1 MFANIEPIP
10 ARLSHGWLAGH
21 RWRHTAA
28 AAVAGAAAL
37 LMLGTQAA
45 LAFTPLFPRAI
56 QVNPPVDVSSTTPY
70 ASLYATACTSSGN
83 CAAGG
88 NYIDSSGRTEAY
100 VTRESK
106 GTWGAGVRIVLPK
119 GAVADPGALVSGV
132 ACVSAGNCLA
142 VGSFE
147 HDASQ
152 DSRAFIAA
160 QVNGVWKPA
169 SVPHLPLNANGVSA
183 QLKAITC
190 LHTGFCEAAGSYTD
204 KTGRT
209 LAMVIVKPAGQKWHQ
224 ATQVLSPKGATA
236 NPNANVTALSC
247 PAAGN
252 CIAVGTYRMAGT
264 GTPTQALGA
273 VESSGTWHR
282 AVRVAPPAN
291 WGAGQPAFLNGI
303 ACRSGTCTAA
313 GQYYFAPAASRA
325 MWVTESKGHFGI
337 GKEVITA
344 PADASPVADTDF
356 YAISCPKTGPCVA
369 VGNYINTSGA
379 FATMYM
385 TLTSGKWTASTLLL
399 PLNAETSGQF
409 AFAEAVSC
417 TGTEHCTA
425 VGDYRATDGIYRSMA
440 ASSG

>member
-1 MFANIEPIP
+1 MSYIFGTISQR
-10 ARLSHGWLAGH
+10 ARHGGLGRR
-21 RWRHTAA
+21 RWRRSATT
-28 AAVAGAAAL
+28 AVAGAAAL
-37 LMLGTQAA
+37 LMLGVPAA

-56 QVNPPVDVSSTTPY
+56 QVNPPADVSSSTPY
-70 ASLYATACTSSGN
+70 ASLYATTCTSSGN
-83 CAAGG
+83 CLAGG
-88 NYIDSSGRTEAY
+88 NYTDSSGRTEAY

-106 GTWGAGVRIVLPK
+106 GTWGAGVRIVLPQ
-119 GAVADPGALVSGV
+119 GAVADPGALVGGV
-132 ACVSAGNCLA
+132 ACVSAGNCFA

-152 DSRAFIAA
+152 DSRAFIAS

-169 SVPHLPLNANGVSA
+169 FVPHLPLNANGVSG
-183 QLKAITC
+183 QLNAITC
-190 LHTGFCEAAGSYTD
+190 LHTGFCEAVGNYSD
-204 KTGRT
+204 KSGRS
-209 LAMVIVKPAGQKWHQ
+209 LAMVLVKPAGQKWQQ
-224 ATQVLSPKGATA
+224 ATQLLSPKGATA
-236 NPNANVTALSC
+236 DPNAYLTALSC
-247 PAAGN
+247 PSAGN

-264 GTPTQALGA
+264 GKPTQAMGA

-291 WGAGQPAFLNGI
+291 WGSGQPAYLSGI
-303 ACRSGTCTAA
+303 ACRSGICTAA

-344 PADASPVADTDF
+344 PADASPVADTNF
-356 YAISCPKTGPCVA
+356 YAISCPQTGPCVA
-369 VGNYINTSGA
+369 VGNYINTSGT

-399 PLNAETSGQF
+399 PLNAATSGQF

-425 VGDYRATDGIYRSMA
+425 VGDYKATDGNYRAMA
-440 ASSG
+440 ASSS